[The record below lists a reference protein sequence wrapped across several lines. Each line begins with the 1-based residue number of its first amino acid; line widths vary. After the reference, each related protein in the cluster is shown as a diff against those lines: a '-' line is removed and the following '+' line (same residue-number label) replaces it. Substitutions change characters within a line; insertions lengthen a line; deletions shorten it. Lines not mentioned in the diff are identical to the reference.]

1 MLFSSA
7 GGVGPVA
14 GSVSS
19 KSQFR
24 DVHEAEHDILLS
36 SCSQRGPIP
45 RGILIRLGSLAWKG
59 QRACEAEQE
68 HPPLKIYIQAIN
80 ICWACFL

>member
-1 MLFSSA
+1 M
-7 GGVGPVA
+7 
-14 GSVSS
+14 SS

-24 DVHEAEHDILLS
+24 DVHEAEHGILLS

-45 RGILIRLGSLAWKG
+45 HGILIRLGSLAWKG

-68 HPPLKIYIQAIN
+68 HPPLKIYKQYILLAVFSIVVSLLVLPISN
-80 ICWACFL
+80 CD